1 MAPRAS
7 DWLLERISRFSGRQ
21 AILCGNR
28 SIDYKALCAR
38 ITRWFG
44 VLDESD
50 IRPGAVI
57 GISGGY
63 HADAV
68 PLLLAL
74 ALQGYIAA
82 PLPAGGEDRRQY
94 LDLAAAEAVIELGA
108 CGDWSWSRLTP
119 GESPGLLLRLREGDA
134 GGLVVFSSG
143 TTGQSKAALF
153 DFPTLIARY
162 RETRPAQRA
171 LLFLQLDHLGGIH
184 TMLHT
189 LAHGGAL
196 IISENRDPD
205 AVCYAIER
213 HRVELLPATPTFL
226 RMLAL
231 SGAYRRHDLSSL
243 QLITY
248 GTEPM
253 PAATLKTLTAL
264 FPQARFKQTYG
275 LSELGVL
282 PTRSKAG
289 HPLWLQV
296 GGIGC
301 EIRVVD
307 NVLWIRSETA
317 MLGYL
322 NAPNPFDED
331 GWYNTEDAVEVD
343 GPYVRILGRT
353 TDLINVGGQKVHPA
367 EVENVLLEM
376 DNICEVTVWGHASP
390 VTGQIVAARLSLAHP
405 EDQESLERR
414 VYNFCRDRLA
424 DYKAPLYIEIADG
437 HLHGQ
442 RFKKVRP
449 AGSAKAQWRPR
460 SS

>member
-1 MAPRAS
+1 M
-7 DWLLERISRFSGRQ
+7 ERLSQFSGSE
-21 AILCGNR
+21 AILCGER
-28 SIDYKALCAR
+28 AMDYAGLCTR
-38 ITRWFG
+38 IAEWLRM
-44 VLDESD
+44 LDESG
-50 IRPGAVI
+50 IRPGAVVGII
-57 GISGGY
+57 GGP

-74 ALQGYIAA
+74 TLHGYIAA

-94 LDLAAAEAVIELGA
+94 LDLATAEAVIELGG

-119 GESPGLLLRLREGDA
+119 GAPPTLLQRLRECGS

-162 RETRPAQRA
+162 RQTRPAQRT

-189 LAHGGAL
+189 LAHGGTL
-196 IISENRDPD
+196 IIGEHRDPD
-205 AVCYAIER
+205 AVCHTIER

-231 SGAYRRHDLSSL
+231 SGAYRRYDLSSL

-253 PAATLKTLTAL
+253 PAATLKCLTEL
-264 FPQARFKQTYG
+264 FPRARFKQTYG

-301 EIRVVD
+301 EIRIVD

-331 GWYNTEDAVEVD
+331 GWYNTQDAVEVD

-353 TDLINVGGQKVHPA
+353 TDLINVGGQKVYPA
-367 EVENVLLEM
+367 EIENVLLEM
-376 DNICEVTVWGHASP
+376 DNICEATVWGHASP
-390 VTGQIVAARLSLAHP
+390 VTGQVVAARLSLARP
-405 EDQESLERR
+405 EDQESLEQR
-414 VYNFCRDRLA
+414 VFHFCRDRLA

-449 AGSAKAQWRPR
+449 TGSAKVQWRGR